1 MEAVAVA
8 ANMSAAPR
16 RRRGVR
22 AEPPSGAGGA
32 LGEHFTAPRP
42 GKTDSG
48 FGDWASA
55 PDASCACVNC
65 MIAANPGFSSECQ
78 AVPLRW
84 EGPYPAAQGSL

>member
-8 ANMSAAPR
+8 SNLSAAPR

-65 MIAANPGFSSECQ
+65 MIAANPGFSSEC
-78 AVPLRW
+78 
-84 EGPYPAAQGSL
+84 